1 MHNALSYSLLC
12 SKIGELQVFKTCFS
26 TYLSLHLYCCSN
38 SHDSVA
44 DLKKKKANW
53 MAVIPRSNVLLLA
66 FQTITNYIFAT
77 NVFDLRLNV
86 YDDRCKKKKSQPNA
100 DLGGCVK
107 SLWLKYLGKI
117 LISTSECCHK
127 IPFPQLRRT
136 PPRNS
141 LLTRVSLS
149 HTVSS
154 RHISCSCSRLSA
166 L

>member
-44 DLKKKKANW
+44 DLKKKSQLDGSHTPKQC
-53 MAVIPRSNVLLLA
+53 S
-66 FQTITNYIFAT
+66 TISISDNNQLYICNTRVWPQAEC
-77 NVFDLRLNV
+77 VWWPMQ
-86 YDDRCKKKKSQPNA
+86 KKKSQPNA